1 MQSLTLNQIEKI
13 AGDVT
18 AEGITFS
25 HLHDDLVD
33 HICCMVEEGLNA
45 GLSFDAAYSKVKA
58 LYKIKGLRKI
68 QEDTLLLIDK
78 KYRIMKKTMKTIG
91 LVSLA
96 LITIGAL
103 FKIQHWP
110 GAGILL
116 TLGFFFLGAVFMPSA
131 LWVKKKEA
139 KLKGPV
145 CIYIVSVIGCLPF
158 IFGFLFKIQHWPGAG
173 ILLTLGFSIL
183 AGILLPALLIT
194 KLLDKDS
201 KHLRLTYI
209 IGYFALSNYLMG
221 SLFKIQHWP
230 GAGIMLILGA
240 VFLTAVFFPMY
251 VAKVYKKAESVKAS
265 FLFLCIGMVFF
276 NMFNLLLAINVSKN
290 VLGYFIKPGSEIMK
304 TTAVLENKNNLVVE
318 KIVNDSLNTDTMFK
332 SSINK
337 VKTTADEL
345 CLYIEKCKTD
355 LISAVDGVNENDAVA
370 KANNPAFVNAK
381 DNYDIPTY
389 IFCGTAPD
397 GNNGRASEIKKKIQN
412 YKEILMSL
420 CTTDENANVIISKV
434 LDIKVS
440 EKIVD
445 DGKPLSWE
453 MDNFYHLVTIGVI
466 NKLSFIERNVRVAE
480 SEALESLISTKNK
493 PLSLTIN
500 H

>member
-1 MQSLTLNQIEKI
+1 MQSLTLKQIEII

-18 AEGITFS
+18 AGGITFS
-25 HLHDDLVD
+25 HLHEDLVD
-33 HICCMVEEGLNA
+33 HICCMVEEGLYA
-45 GLSFDAAYSKVKA
+45 GLPFDVAYNKVKQMYGA
-58 LYKIKGLRKI
+58 KGLKKV
-68 QEDTLLLIDK
+68 QEDTILLIDK

-96 LITIGAL
+96 LVTIGAL

-116 TLGFFFLGAVFMPSA
+116 TLGFFILGAVFMPSA
-131 LWVKKKEA
+131 LWVMKKES

-145 CIYIVSVIGCLPF
+145 FIYIISLIGSLPF

-209 IGYFALSNYLMG
+209 IGYFALSNYLIG

-230 GAGIMLILGA
+230 GAAVMLILGA

-251 VAKVYKKAESVKAS
+251 VVKVYKKAESVKAS
-265 FLFLCIGMVFF
+265 FLFLCVGMVFF
-276 NMFNLLLAINVSKN
+276 NMFNLLLAMNVSKN
-290 VLGYFIKPGSEIMK
+290 VLAYFVKPGDEIIN
-304 TTAVLENKNNLVVE
+304 TTTILENKNNLLVD
-318 KIVNDSLNTDTMFK
+318 KIENDRLNTDTTFK
-332 SSINK
+332 LSINK

-355 LISAVDGVNENDAVA
+355 LISAVDGVNKNDAVA

-381 DNYDIPTY
+381 DNYDIPTF

-397 GNNGRASEIKKKIQN
+397 GNNGKASEIKKKIQN

-420 CTTDENANVIISKV
+420 CATDENASVIISKV
-434 LDIKVS
+434 LDIKDS
-440 EKIVD
+440 EKIAD

-466 NKLSFIERNVRVAE
+466 NKLSFIERNVRIAE
-480 SEALESLISTKNK
+480 SEALESLISTRNK
-493 PLSLTIN
+493 PLATIN